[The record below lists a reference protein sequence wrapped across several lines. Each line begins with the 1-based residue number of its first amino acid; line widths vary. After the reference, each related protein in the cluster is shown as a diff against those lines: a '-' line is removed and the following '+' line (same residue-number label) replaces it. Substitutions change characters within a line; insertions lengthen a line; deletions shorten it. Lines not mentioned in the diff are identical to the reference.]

1 MEPDFITITFLV
13 VFVSLVTGLLCTAV
27 GYHFGFNEAFSRGI
41 DVGYLIGRS
50 EVKDDCQY

>member
-41 DVGYLIGRS
+41 DVGYLIGKS